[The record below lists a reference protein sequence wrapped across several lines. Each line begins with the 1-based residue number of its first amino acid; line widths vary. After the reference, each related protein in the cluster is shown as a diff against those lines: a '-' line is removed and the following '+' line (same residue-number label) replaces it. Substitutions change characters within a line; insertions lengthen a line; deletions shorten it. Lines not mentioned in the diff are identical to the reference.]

1 MSAPLFADIHCH
13 PTFKPYGQSFTPG
26 NARPDPQLTDIVS
39 LWHEG
44 VPNNIDTR
52 LSERFGV
59 AMYTQ
64 SHLSAAALGG
74 VRVLCLSVGALET
87 EFITISQPLPK
98 TITDLLSQATNGRLD
113 LQDFFINLVTRFGK
127 ARMDSV
133 RKAKAYWP
141 DLLAELSF
149 VRAQE
154 GKVFRLSDGLY
165 YTFRIAQ
172 NGAAM
177 ADALEDNAATG
188 AGGSATQPITISIV
202 LTVEGLHNLDAGH
215 GADEA
220 TVMSHVQTLKRPAN
234 PIAFV
239 TFCHH
244 FWNGLCGQSRSLAG
258 MMSGIFDQKKGEG
271 DGFTDLGLKVLMA
284 LLDSGSRRVLIDVK
298 HMSYKAR
305 TQYFNLLAGSG
316 IDALTQD
323 TALRSA
329 LKAFFRFPADKVP
342 PPIASHAAVSGYAD
356 EHDKTYHG
364 NFPAQTPTGVF
375 NPFEAPDMRDDPAI
389 NFYDADLL
397 SFARFKGLLG
407 IQLDAHRIA
416 GPAGLEMATA
426 RKDPQAW
433 LVWNQVLHM
442 VELWDRAPYAGAWDR
457 ICLGSDFDGII
468 SPLQGLR
475 RASDYPVLREGLLYY
490 ARLYFMSA
498 ADFSKEKPGMES
510 RGIIANRWQL
520 SARNP
525 SGKRLN
531 PVGPNAPEQ
540 TSLSPEQIV
549 DKICSGNAIAFL
561 KKHFM

>member
-1 MSAPLFADIHCH
+1 MPLFADLHCH

-44 VPNNIDTR
+44 VPNNTDTR
-52 LSERFGV
+52 LSETFGV

-64 SHLSAAALGG
+64 SHLAAAALGG
-74 VRVLCLSVGALET
+74 AQVLCLSVGALEV

-98 TITDLLSQATNGRLD
+98 TVTEVISHVSGLD
-113 LQDFFINLVTRFGK
+113 LQDFFLNLVTRFGK
-127 ARMDSV
+127 ARLDSV
-133 RKAKAYWP
+133 RKSGAYWP
-141 DLLAELSF
+141 DVMAEVAF

-154 GKVFRLSDGLY
+154 GKVFKLSDGRH

-172 NGAAM
+172 NGAAV
-177 ADALEDNAATG
+177 ADTLARNTAAG
-188 AGGSATQPITISIV
+188 AGQSSTLPITISIV
-202 LTVEGLHNLDAGH
+202 LTMEGLHNLDAGH
-215 GADEA
+215 GASEA
-220 TVMSHVQTLKRPAN
+220 TVMGHVQALKSGAN
-234 PIAFV
+234 PFAFV

-258 MMSGIFDQKKGEG
+258 MMAGIFNQKKGEG
-271 DGFTDLGLKVLMA
+271 EGFTDLGLKVLMS
-284 LLDSGSRRVLIDVK
+284 LLDNSKPGSRRILIDMK

-316 IDALTQD
+316 IDGLTQD
-323 TALRSA
+323 AALRGA
-329 LKAFFRFPADKVP
+329 LKSFFRFTADKVP
-342 PPIASHAAVSGYAD
+342 PPIASHVAVSGYVD
-356 EHDKTYHG
+356 ETGIRSYHG
-364 NFPAQTPTGVF
+364 NYPAQTPTGVV

-397 SFARFKGLLG
+397 NFARYKGLLG

-416 GPAGLEMATA
+416 GPAGLEVSKA

-442 VELWDRAPYAGAWDR
+442 VELWDRYGYEEAWNR

-475 RASDYPVLREGLLYY
+475 RASDYPALREGLLYY

-498 ADFSKEKPGMES
+498 ADFSKEKPGMET

-520 SARNP
+520 SGFN

-531 PVGPNAPEQ
+531 PAGPNAPEQ
-540 TSLSPEQIV
+540 TGLSAEQIV

-561 KKHFM
+561 KKHFV